1 MAFSTASPY
10 SGVWTEAEPCVA
22 ADPAAK
28 PAGQLNAVVRRQRAH
43 GVVKLFVRVNG
54 PRPDFRL
61 VLAFVWGDADTDT
74 DGNSRNPASR
84 EWTELYAQNRGRPD
98 EVFNVFPASA
108 DPLVLQVQSEKEWLA
123 AVVVHL
129 LAEATGGG
137 VSESD
142 CGPFEPAASV
152 LPRVGGFD
160 VPAAWERFRAS
171 PYQRTTLDDPY
182 PNLRV

>member
-1 MAFSTASPY
+1 M
-10 SGVWTEAEPCVA
+10 
-22 ADPAAK
+22 
-28 PAGQLNAVVRRQRAH
+28 
-43 GVVKLFVRVNG
+43 VKLFVRVAG

-74 DGNSRNPASR
+74 DGDSRNPASR

-108 DPLVLQVQSEKEWLA
+108 DPLVLQVQSEHEWLA
-123 AVVVHL
+123 AAVAHL
-129 LAEATGGG
+129 LAEATEGG
-137 VSESD
+137 VSDSAG
-142 CGPFEPAASV
+142 GPFEPAASV
-152 LPRVGGFD
+152 LLRAGGFD

-171 PYQRTTLDDPY
+171 PFQRATLGDPY